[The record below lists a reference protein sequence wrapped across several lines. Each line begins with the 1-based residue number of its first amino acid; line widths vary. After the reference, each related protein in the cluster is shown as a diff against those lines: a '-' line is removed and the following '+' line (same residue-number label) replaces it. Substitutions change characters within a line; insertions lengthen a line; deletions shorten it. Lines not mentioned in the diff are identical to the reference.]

1 MRLELTQHVFQAL
14 DDRDFNLQQ
23 RCVNMQNFAE
33 VLSCVINDNI
43 IPEKTVKSMDRMNL
57 KVCFNRGAVWMI
69 WGRYQTTINSS
80 CDTFQ
85 LILWN
90 LNVRKLRK
98 DLATS
103 EFDNCWRRWRVEHG
117 TYKFQNEP
125 QHVFLNYFFS
135 LMQHLSLFRINVK
148 TKFFAVHIARIH
160 MSIQK
165 S

>member
-57 KVCFNRGAVWMI
+57 KVCFYRGAVWMI

-103 EFDNCWRRWRVEHG
+103 EFDNCWR
-117 TYKFQNEP
+117 
-125 QHVFLNYFFS
+125 
-135 LMQHLSLFRINVK
+135 
-148 TKFFAVHIARIH
+148 
-160 MSIQK
+160 
-165 S
+165 